1 MLIIYIIDKRAMDDE
16 ILRLYVDEIFSVYDH
31 DKSQTLDV
39 KEIATFL
46 NDIFSKMNDP
56 RRFNQQQ
63 ASDIL
68 RSIDANSD
76 GKASKM
82 ELFLMIKKILSTPT
96 QPNQQMYG
104 QQGPNQQ
111 QNWQQGPNYGQQPNN
126 QWGQQPN
133 NQWGQQ
139 PNNQWG
145 QQPQQSGWGQQQPPQ
160 QSGWGQQQPPQQ
172 SGWGQQQPQQQ
183 SGWGQQ
189 NQGQNP
195 YYK

>member
-1 MLIIYIIDKRAMDDE
+1 MDDE

-68 RSIDANSD
+68 KSIDANND

-82 ELFLMIKKILSTPT
+82 ELFLMIKKILSSPN

-104 QQGPNQQ
+104 QQGPNYNQQ

-126 QWGQQPN
+126 QYS
-133 NQWGQQ
+133 
-139 PNNQWG
+139 QWG
-145 QQPQQSGWGQQQPPQ
+145 QQPQQSNWGQQPQQQPPQ
-160 QSGWGQQQPPQQ
+160 QSGWGQQQQQ
-172 SGWGQQQPQQQ
+172 SNWGQQQPQQSNWGQQQQ

-189 NQGQNP
+189 PQNP
-195 YYK
+195 HYK